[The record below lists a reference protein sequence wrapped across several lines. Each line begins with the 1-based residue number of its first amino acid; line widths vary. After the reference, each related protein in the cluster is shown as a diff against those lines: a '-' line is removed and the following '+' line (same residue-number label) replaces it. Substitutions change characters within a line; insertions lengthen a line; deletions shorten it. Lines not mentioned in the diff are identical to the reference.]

1 MKKELMHDAS
11 GPQVSSHNLKTGVYD
26 SYETD
31 ESGFLIHTA
40 ADFERTDHFNEAVG
54 LYELLFVAEKD
65 DDNVVWQSA
74 SVLQNGQRLT
84 GDSVRTKK
92 WASAFSGGAMK
103 PCMRTLFPASDLSL
117 SEKVSPR
124 TETPEYISGKASC
137 GRSAARAA
145 DEARE

>member
-1 MKKELMHDAS
+1 MIRAAAGITAAFASNIGSGGSRVHDDGFSNRGMRIAVKKVLMHDAS

-65 DDNVVWQSA
+65 DDDVVW
-74 SVLQNGQRLT
+74 
-84 GDSVRTKK
+84 
-92 WASAFSGGAMK
+92 
-103 PCMRTLFPASDLSL
+103 P
-117 SEKVSPR
+117 VSIRAAER
-124 TETPEYISGKASC
+124 TETY
-137 GRSAARAA
+137 R
-145 DEARE
+145 

>member
-1 MKKELMHDAS
+1 MKKVLMHDAS

-65 DDNVVWQSA
+65 DDDVVWPCC
-74 SVLQNGQRLT
+74 
-84 GDSVRTKK
+84 RTD
-92 WASAFSGGAMK
+92 
-103 PCMRTLFPASDLSL
+103 RDLP
-117 SEKVSPR
+117 VIP
-124 TETPEYISGKASC
+124 
-137 GRSAARAA
+137 
-145 DEARE
+145 

>member
-1 MKKELMHDAS
+1 MKKVLMHDAS

-65 DDNVVWQSA
+65 DDNVVW
-74 SVLQNGQRLT
+74 
-84 GDSVRTKK
+84 
-92 WASAFSGGAMK
+92 
-103 PCMRTLFPASDLSL
+103 P
-117 SEKVSPR
+117 VSIRAAER
-124 TETPEYISGKASC
+124 TETYRRFRE
-137 GRSAARAA
+137 
-145 DEARE
+145 DEEMGIGF

>member
-1 MKKELMHDAS
+1 MHDAS

-65 DDNVVWQSA
+65 DDDVVWPVSIRA
-74 SVLQNGQRLT
+74 AERQRLT

-92 WASAFSGGAMK
+92 WASAFRGGAMK
-103 PCMRTLFPASDLSL
+103 PCMRTFFPASDLSL

-137 GRSAARAA
+137 GGSAARAA